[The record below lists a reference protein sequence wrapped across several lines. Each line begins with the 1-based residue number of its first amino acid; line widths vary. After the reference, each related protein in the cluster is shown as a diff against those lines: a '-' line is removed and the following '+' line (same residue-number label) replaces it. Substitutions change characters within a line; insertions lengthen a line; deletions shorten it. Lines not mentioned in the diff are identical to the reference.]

1 MVGTRSDRAFSDT
14 HNKRGLVRA
23 FDLTSDKRN
32 DIYLASVTALLSRI
46 NGGFIYIYIYT
57 MGSRSRRSRSTGRGG
72 SNWKRAALVL
82 GLLLLREEEEE
93 EEELVQRPC
102 RFSHSTKIPEVRL
115 LPPLPSPRCIYRAAR
130 AKFELVPCSRNGRSS
145 TGFFFAAIERA
156 TRVLERSATT
166 VPGSERFLPLFE
178 RNERIIGES
187 LSFST
192 VSSACDRGTAVFERN
207 AGRCSDTFPF
217 RSASPRAP
225 LSHAQRFARS
235 TFFRA
240 D

>member
-1 MVGTRSDRAFSDT
+1 
-14 HNKRGLVRA
+14 
-23 FDLTSDKRN
+23 
-32 DIYLASVTALLSRI
+32 
-46 NGGFIYIYIYT
+46 